1 MIRKPFV
8 FFLSVFTLLL
18 VWQGAAFFVSADVLP
33 GPLSVAGVMGR
44 EAAEGTLFI
53 DIGITLARVAVTFVI
68 AMVVGSAIGI
78 GLGLWRAGD
87 RFFDVWLIA
96 ALNLPALVVMV
107 LCYIWFGLTEV
118 AAIAAVAVNK
128 IPLVAVT
135 LRQGTRALDRQ
146 WSEVAD
152 LYQFGRWR
160 TLRHVILPQLAPYFA
175 ASARTGLA
183 LIWKIVLVVELLGRP
198 NGVGFQ
204 IQTFFQ
210 LWDIAA
216 LLAYAIAFMIV
227 IQLIESVIIGP
238 WEQRVSRWRG
248 V

>member
-1 MIRKPFV
+1 MKWSGLV
-8 FFLSVFTLLL
+8 FPISLLTLLL
-18 VWQGAAFFVSADVLP
+18 VWQGAAMLVAQDILP
-33 GPLSVAGVMGR
+33 GPMLVAGVMIR
-44 EAAEGTLFI
+44 EIQSGTLLT
-53 DIGITLARVAVTFVI
+53 DVGITLARVAVTFVI
-68 AMVVGSAIGI
+68 AMAIGSAIGI
-78 GLGLWRAGD
+78 ALGVWRRAD

-135 LRQGTRALDRQ
+135 LRQGARALDPN
-146 WSEVAD
+146 WAEVAK
-152 LYQFGRWR
+152 LYRFGRWR
-160 TLRHVILPQLAPYFA
+160 TLCHVILPQLAPYFA

-227 IQLIESVIIGP
+227 IQLIESMIVAP
-238 WEQRVSRWRG
+238 WEKRVSRWRS